1 MKTKNKIWIL
11 LFVSTFLLSCNEYK
25 GYKKSESGLYYKFF
39 SQNMSGYVP
48 QFDDVLTINMEIRTK
63 EDSVIHPLRE
73 ITTMMQP
80 SKFKADIF
88 EALSMM
94 HEGDSASFIINAEK
108 YFNSYNYGNKPSFVD
123 SKTMLWFTISITKI
137 ETSSQYKTKN
147 LQMMTEQEKQQI
159 EFYLANNQIEQTP
172 TESGLYYIE
181 KKKGKGLH
189 PLVGQTCVVHYTGK
203 LLDGTVFDSSVERGE
218 PFSFRLGV
226 GEVIKGWDEGLALMK
241 KGEKALLII
250 PSAIGYGDRGAGSMI
265 PPYSPLLFEVELI
278 DILQ

>member
-1 MKTKNKIWIL
+1 MKTRNKIWML
-11 LFVSTFLLSCNEYK
+11 LCASVFLLSCNEYK
-25 GYKKSESGLYYKFF
+25 GYKKSDSGLYYKFF

-63 EDSVIHPLRE
+63 EDSLIHPLRE

-94 HEGDSASFIINAEK
+94 HEGDSAAFIINAEK

-123 SKTMLWFTISITKI
+123 SKTMLWFTISIVKI
-137 ETSSQYKTKN
+137 ETASQYKTKN

-159 EFYLANNQIEQTP
+159 ELYLANNQIEEIP

-181 KKKGKGLH
+181 TKKGRGTH
-189 PLVGQTCVVHYTGK
+189 PIAGQTCVVHYTGK
-203 LLDGTVFDSSVERGE
+203 LLDGTVFDSSLERGE
-218 PFSFRLGV
+218 PFSFRLGA

-241 KGEKALLII
+241 KGGKAQLIV